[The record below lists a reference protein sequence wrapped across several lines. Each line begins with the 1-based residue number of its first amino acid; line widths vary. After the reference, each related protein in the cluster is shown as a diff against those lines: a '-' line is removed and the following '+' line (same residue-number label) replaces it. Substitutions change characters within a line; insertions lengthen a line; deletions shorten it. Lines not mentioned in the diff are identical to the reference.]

1 MKKAIPT
8 LVIITILFGIS
19 AFFVGEVYKT
29 GQDRPP
35 LKYAAIPTGT
45 LDFLNRLSRG
55 GNGII
60 VNTGNGG
67 SWSNDDDLGNQTE
80 EEWAKEEDDYFI
92 AYYHRDKEA
101 IWQGRALD
109 VIREAHKNIGIL
121 EELMGKYYYPADVNN
136 RKLSI
141 YLPVTGSEYTNVI
154 SKILGQHFSVQGTIG
169 LTICTISLAGCKT
182 EGIVLNPCL
191 FESKDRRNGYVLT
204 LLHEMNHYVYN
215 TSIDYSKEIEYYNW
229 QKEGLA
235 DFCCERNKGSD
246 PRYFPTNDQINFIK
260 GRCRLSQDFP
270 EETNAPYW
278 AGEQFF
284 YYMEETY
291 GRDSLKKFIQETYTQ
306 KINDVFH
313 AHSIEEKTEHEKWVQ
328 SLLQKRANIDSLYAD
343 IQIQ

>member
-1 MKKAIPT
+1 MVLTAIFCVT
-8 LVIITILFGIS
+8 
-19 AFFVGEVYKT
+19 AFFVGKVYKT

-35 LKYAAIPTGT
+35 LKYSLIPKST
-45 LDFLNRLSRG
+45 LDVLNRLG
-55 GNGII
+55 GINSGII
-60 VNTGNGG
+60 VDINGGG
-67 SWSNDDDLGNQTE
+67 SWSNENDLGNLE
-80 EEWAKEEDDYFI
+80 EESWSKEEDEYFI
-92 AYYHRDKEA
+92 VYYHRDKEA
-101 IWQGRALD
+101 LWQGRALD
-109 VIREAHKNIGIL
+109 IVREANKNIPIL
-121 EELMGKYYYPADVNN
+121 TELMGKYYYPADVND

-141 YLPVTGSEYTNVI
+141 YLPVTESEYTNVI
-154 SKILGQHFSVQGTIG
+154 SKILGQPFSDKGTIG

-182 EGIVLNPCL
+182 DGIVLNPCL

-246 PRYFPTNDQINFIK
+246 PRYFPTNDQIDFIK
-260 GRCRLSQDFP
+260 GKCRLNQNFP

-284 YYMEETY
+284 YYMEDTY

-313 AHSIEEKTEHEKWVQ
+313 AHSIDEKTEQEKWVQ
-328 SLLQKRANIDSLYAD
+328 SLRQKRATLDSLYAD